1 MGLNF
6 FCFIPIFKYDIKVI
20 SFLTLWEGVEYCS
33 GMIYQLK
40 LKIVQSQKIYLKIWD
55 VGPDHILLQN
65 CKLKDMRYLIIRQ
78 YVMCGHA
85 KIKESFC
92 LKYQHEWNET
102 SKIVWLG
109 VMIME
114 SYLRNKVRCLYQI
127 WIKSLNWI
135 LSETRFG
142 KHSET
147 RREVFTTVIFFK
159 QN

>member
-1 MGLNF
+1 MSGVVVSLPHRVSFCWTPFFFFQKNWHEVYRHSFYFFCHLNVKCRSMGLNF

-78 YVMCGHA
+78 YVMCGRA
-85 KIKESFC
+85 KIKECF
-92 LKYQHEWNET
+92 
-102 SKIVWLG
+102 V
-109 VMIME
+109 
-114 SYLRNKVRCLYQI
+114 
-127 WIKSLNWI
+127 
-135 LSETRFG
+135 
-142 KHSET
+142 
-147 RREVFTTVIFFK
+147 
-159 QN
+159 